1 MNRSSV
7 AALLF
12 LAANHAAAQ
21 QPWHGPDFPPKETSR
36 PQPQQLARAA
46 RDTPHVWLA
55 QQIGLKFYNAEYA
68 AALNTRG
75 RMPSSAHM
83 AEEQWVRK
91 ARDEIVR
98 ARKAPPNVRVL
109 TVPRAKFAPSLDGH
123 IDAEEWLGALRI
135 PLDPAAGGAA
145 LQLLAYGGQLYLA
158 AHAPA
163 DKTEEGFDQ
172 FRFWFHI
179 NVSPYLTSE
188 RVFLAGKGWFA
199 QLREAPKPPD
209 TEPLL
214 ESPDPAKLKQRT
226 DWGIFE
232 RTRGA
237 SRVEG
242 YRQYELAVDMAEAG
256 FFAGVP
262 FPAFFEIEGD
272 PVRDA
277 GGKFKART
285 ILGTAGSQAQPLWLH
300 ILP

>member
-1 MNRSSV
+1 MNRYSV
-7 AALLF
+7 AALLL
-12 LAANHAAAQ
+12 LASGAALAQ
-21 QPWHGPDFPPKETSR
+21 VWHGPDYPRGKSR
-36 PQPQQLARAA
+36 GRSRSSWPELRAT
-46 RDTPHVWLA
+46 RRMSGWRSRSDC
-55 QQIGLKFYNAEYA
+55 KFYNAEYA

-179 NVSPYLTSE
+179 NLSPYLTSE

-214 ESPDPAKLKQRT
+214 ESP
-226 DWGIFE
+226 
-232 RTRGA
+232 TRP
-237 SRVEG
+237 S
-242 YRQYELAVDMAEAG
+242 
-256 FFAGVP
+256 
-262 FPAFFEIEGD
+262 
-272 PVRDA
+272 
-277 GGKFKART
+277 
-285 ILGTAGSQAQPLWLH
+285 
-300 ILP
+300 